1 MERIDLDLKELI
13 LKNQNLIYSIASKFR
28 GDIEDLFQVGCIG
41 LIQASKNYKEDYQ
54 TKFTTYAYPYIFGEI
69 YKYVLRNKN
78 IKLSNDVVKLNI
90 AINKAE
96 EFLMQRFNRQPT
108 DLEIASFLEIPANK
122 IAETRNML
130 ETISLDREEDDNNLY
145 NLIGSESKNVDDFI
159 LLKDALQKLDKQ
171 ERDLILKRYF
181 CNMTQ
186 SEIAKQDGVN
196 QVSVSR
202 QESKVLTKLRSYM

>member
-1 MERIDLDLKELI
+1 M
-13 LKNQNLIYSIASKFR
+13 
-28 GDIEDLFQVGCIG
+28 
-41 LIQASKNYKEDYQ
+41 
-54 TKFTTYAYPYIFGEI
+54 
-69 YKYVLRNKN
+69 
-78 IKLSNDVVKLNI
+78 
-90 AINKAE
+90 
-96 EFLMQRFNRQPT
+96 
-108 DLEIASFLEIPANK
+108 
-122 IAETRNML
+122 
-130 ETISLDREEDDNNLY
+130 DREEDDNNLY
-145 NLIGSESKNVDDFI
+145 NLIGSETKNVDDFI